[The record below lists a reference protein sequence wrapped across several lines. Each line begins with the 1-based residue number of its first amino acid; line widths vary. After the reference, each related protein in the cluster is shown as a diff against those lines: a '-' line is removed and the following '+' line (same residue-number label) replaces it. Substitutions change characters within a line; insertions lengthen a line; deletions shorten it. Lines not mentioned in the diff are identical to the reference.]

1 MEFFFFCIQQYL
13 PGCIA
18 LHSSSFEFLKALQ
31 MGYQKNMTNTEG
43 SRWVKHDNPAD
54 WVIDPHVF
62 AVICFFLKKY
72 LRSCVMQSFFNITE
86 KVLYNWCTEK
96 HCDQLSRLSKE
107 TVCVWNMDFRKRAS
121 KSLDLNCSLN
131 QLHAFLVQKWYLD
144 TTLHGLKKWH
154 RIHL

>member
-54 WVIDPHVF
+54 WAIDPHVF
-62 AVICFFLKKY
+62 AVICFFKKKIFA
-72 LRSCVMQSFFNITE
+72 VM
-86 KVLYNWCTEK
+86 C
-96 HCDQLSRLSKE
+96 
-107 TVCVWNMDFRKRAS
+107 
-121 KSLDLNCSLN
+121 
-131 QLHAFLVQKWYLD
+131 HAIVFEDY
-144 TTLHGLKKWH
+144 
-154 RIHL
+154 RESII